1 MTSTE
6 EILLAKYGSP
16 LLRIEAVAE
25 ILGRRPNSL
34 RVLINSDSGDKELA
48 RRLRVCRV
56 QLGNRV
62 MFRLNELA
70 RLIDES

>member
-6 EILLAKYGSP
+6 ELLITKYGGP

-34 RVLINSDSGDKELA
+34 RMLINNGNGNEELA
-48 RRLRVCRV
+48 RKLRGCRV
-56 QLGNRV
+56 QLG
-62 MFRLNELA
+62 
-70 RLIDES
+70 

>member
-34 RVLINSDSGDKELA
+34 RVLINSGNGDKELA
-48 RRLRVCRV
+48 HKLRGCRV
-56 QLGNRV
+56 QLGSRV